1 MWPDRPHEN
10 GHFLKNGIFDIN
22 VQKKSQRDNK
32 LYYLCSSVGIKT
44 ITINA
49 TMICIE

>member
-1 MWPDRPHEN
+1 MWPVRPHEN

-32 LYYLCSSVGIKT
+32 L
-44 ITINA
+44 
-49 TMICIE
+49 

>member
-10 GHFLKNGIFDIN
+10 GHFLKMVYFGIN

-32 LYYLCSSVGIKT
+32 L
-44 ITINA
+44 
-49 TMICIE
+49 